1 MAKEKKK
8 RRKSV
13 SEFFSTL
20 NTNKAEN
27 LPSPGGEVV
36 VSKKSKVIKWLLS
49 GTVIGLTTI
58 GITVPWAL
66 ASCAIIDKAPI
77 DSNETMYTIKIGDVV
92 HTVTYKD
99 FEERTNA
106 YVARDNQKIIDL
118 TNSFNA
124 SVVKKL
130 YDEEHNAYV
139 KFKAIIDQKNKDLG
153 STEEVGPT
161 TYGNDVA
168 KSSDKIAEE
177 QAKNLQDAKRSFQGT
192 GDKDWI
198 EKWTMELKTNPIYG
212 FQDFKDGNAASL
224 IELESKAVEFMTTTA
239 LKKPALARFEAAQI
253 VTDKWT
259 AKDLSWEPSKDIKY
273 QDPVTN
279 VETTITKDNAKN
291 FLYGQQ
297 GFLEEGV
304 NVVRDPKPTVEN
316 QAKLAVFQTNSYM
329 PEFRKPNTLLKKI
342 LPNFFNSAV
351 ISSVDLAIKP
361 GEKNFTAFTFDKTV
375 LTNLFTIT
383 TNPKNNLIPANKF
396 AAILQLSK
404 FQGAMLPETTTGPGG
419 GVSQPIQPSL
429 NQQRA
434 LDEQLITNLGGTS
447 TDQPPADDGSS
458 AAGPGIQL
466 GSSKFKIFNE
476 HTATADNEA
485 QRWTNIVA
493 LGSDANSFRT
503 TKQNQQPPELL
514 FTPKK
519 VNPINIFL
527 DLLLSING
535 VDSQIDFDKTGAK
548 PGDYTYLKEYWNKIA
563 GEGKASQGIVRFVE
577 LIKANFDVPATGSN
591 PGPVPFQQQPPQPP
605 AAADTI
611 LGENR
616 GLTGVKNVIL
626 NDYNTLL
633 QNAVDSLTEADIT
646 WLGNLFTIVFMDKK
660 AKVNNVPGIGLIEEQ
675 TGNST
680 TMKDNFSQT
689 AGFWSTYQLSEKT
702 FLQVNNEGMKI
713 FTREVVTS
721 GQLASKIDQMII
733 DDLTRTLDT
742 KTATALLYEVTGIYQ
757 KINTDEIINVSLIN
771 EENSSNQKEN
781 AALFKYKLA
790 KDLFPNKDIGAFDAG
805 EAFLDQLTTDE
816 KKQVNDQFTLFN
828 NYLEVNVTSYFA
840 KEENKTFEKITDLL
854 NTNVQLNKY
863 YEFTTIEDENKQ
875 SVLYWQTDPE
885 KPYQYNSSGSGT
897 GSGSASLDQKLLGIN
912 NIESE
917 FVKRYL
923 NLIKA
928 YKTTSN

>member
-1 MAKEKKK
+1 
-8 RRKSV
+8 
-13 SEFFSTL
+13 
-20 NTNKAEN
+20 
-27 LPSPGGEVV
+27 
-36 VSKKSKVIKWLLS
+36 
-49 GTVIGLTTI
+49 
-58 GITVPWAL
+58 
-66 ASCAIIDKAPI
+66 
-77 DSNETMYTIKIGDVV
+77 
-92 HTVTYKD
+92 
-99 FEERTNA
+99 
-106 YVARDNQKIIDL
+106 
-118 TNSFNA
+118 
-124 SVVKKL
+124 
-130 YDEEHNAYV
+130 
-139 KFKAIIDQKNKDLG
+139 
-153 STEEVGPT
+153 
-161 TYGNDVA
+161 
-168 KSSDKIAEE
+168 
-177 QAKNLQDAKRSFQGT
+177 
-192 GDKDWI
+192 
-198 EKWTMELKTNPIYG
+198 
-212 FQDFKDGNAASL
+212 
-224 IELESKAVEFMTTTA
+224 
-239 LKKPALARFEAAQI
+239 
-253 VTDKWT
+253 
-259 AKDLSWEPSKDIKY
+259 
-273 QDPVTN
+273 
-279 VETTITKDNAKN
+279 
-291 FLYGQQ
+291 
-297 GFLEEGV
+297 
-304 NVVRDPKPTVEN
+304 
-316 QAKLAVFQTNSYM
+316 
-329 PEFRKPNTLLKKI
+329 
-342 LPNFFNSAV
+342 
-351 ISSVDLAIKP
+351 
-361 GEKNFTAFTFDKTV
+361 
-375 LTNLFTIT
+375 
-383 TNPKNNLIPANKF
+383 
-396 AAILQLSK
+396 
-404 FQGAMLPETTTGPGG
+404 MLPETTTGPGG
-419 GVSQPIQPSL
+419 GGSQPAQPSL
-429 NQQRA
+429 AEQRA

-503 TKQNQQPPELL
+503 TKQNQQQPDLL

-548 PGDYTYLKEYWNKIA
+548 QGDYTYLKEYWNKIA
-563 GEGKASQGIVRFVE
+563 GEGRASQGISNFVN
-577 LIKANFDVPATGSN
+577 LIKSNFEAAQNNSGNPG
-591 PGPVPFQQQPPQPP
+591 PGPVPFQQQPPQQPP
-605 AAADTI
+605 AAANTI

-616 GLTGVKNVIL
+616 GLTGVKSVIL

-646 WLGNLFTIVFMDKK
+646 WLGNLFTIVFMDKT

-675 TGNST
+675 TGGQS

-721 GQLASKIDQMII
+721 AQLASKIDQMII

-757 KINTDEIINVSLIN
+757 KINTDEIINISLIN

-790 KDLFPNKDIGAFDAG
+790 KDLFPNKDIGPFDAD
-805 EAFLDQLTTDE
+805 ETFLSKLSEDE
-816 KKQVNDQFTLFN
+816 KKQVNDQFALFN

-885 KPYQYNSSGSGT
+885 KPYQYNPSGSGT
-897 GSGSASLDQKLLGIN
+897 GSGSTTLDQKLLGIN